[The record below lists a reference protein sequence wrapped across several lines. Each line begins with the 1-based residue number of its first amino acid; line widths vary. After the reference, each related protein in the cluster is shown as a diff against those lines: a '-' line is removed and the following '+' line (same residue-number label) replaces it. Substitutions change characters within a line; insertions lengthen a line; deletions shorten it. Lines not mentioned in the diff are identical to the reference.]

1 MILLDTNVL
10 SELVRPEVDP
20 VVLTF
25 LRRRPQPTLFTSSVC
40 QAEIRF
46 GLARMPAGRRRNEL
60 AGRFSVLFGGFTS
73 RVLAFDSTAAAFYG
87 TVRAAREAT
96 GRPIEV
102 EDAMIAATARAYGV
116 AIATRNIGD
125 FVECGVRVV
134 NPWSGEEA

>member
-1 MILLDTNVL
+1 LILLDTNVL
-10 SELVRPEVDP
+10 SELVRPRVDP
-20 VVLTF
+20 LVLSF
-25 LRRRPQPTLFTSSVC
+25 LRQQLQPTLFTSSVC
-40 QAEIRF
+40 EAEIRY

-60 AGRFSVLFGGFTS
+60 AGRFSVLFAGFAS
-73 RVLAFDSTAAAFYG
+73 RILAFDSAAADCYG
-87 TVRAAREAT
+87 AVRAAREEA

-125 FVECGVRVV
+125 FVGCGVRVV